1 MTEKEQIR
9 EYLEKLAP
17 LKGNLSENVQN
28 LLYFIVYMGGFASY
42 AQIRKW
48 ASSRRISEHVLN
60 GLVGT
65 LNFKGFI
72 EASSYGFASYGYSV
86 GRHLYFN
93 MAFRLLKFHRELCQ
107 EYQNLRIFKD
117 KDISWHWDVA
127 ESIFDGN
134 SVSWKMAFSPL
145 DSPMKYFAPVCFL
158 RVFWPGIYKLAGHE
172 FHRAVEMFMGRILE
186 EDACT
191 DERLDDIEQLV
202 LGFKPAVGEEPLKKD
217 LLDMTALWR
226 FIATGKE
233 PLHRTSSG
241 ATVWSLAGEA
251 IKALYRR
258 DMDACLEFFSASLKL
273 RNKANKDKN
282 LYYESVLSYLLVLAY
297 KIADTEDTRKKTDQ
311 FLRKKPVS
319 EYYSLF
325 PAGTLA
331 KYVNAACDER
341 MMESDIRAIAT
352 IGSGL
357 YTSYAMLLSKYFQL
371 DAGKIWNNPE
381 GFTLPGCALL
391 RYELSPYFQVEDCAV
406 LEEKFGGRPLLAS
419 IVIKPG
425 WEYLLEDL
433 TDRFA
438 KDSGVRPGVEQDK
451 RIVYLVTKPGYVEIL
466 LQSRLKSGK
475 WSLGRRIEPYRL
487 NVADF
492 PFMDDF
498 DRKVAANLGYAISP
512 SYQEILPYL
521 AGCDR
526 VFSMRCTPEDAV
538 TVTEEPPYLS
548 VKKTDAGYVLGS
560 NAAVNGNI
568 RGISVIRKTDRLHY
582 AVVNLSDKQA
592 SLMSPLLLKG
602 SFPANAGPA
611 LMTFLDKIR
620 GIIEVRSDFGGPDM
634 ADVQVME
641 SQSAVIFRL
650 SPRKDVFMADIIVR
664 PLQGGQSVFL
674 PGKGD
679 RLVYDM
685 ADGRRC
691 QVTRNLKTERDRY
704 REVLY
709 FLENEENISPDED
722 GRCVFDMAQML
733 SLLEF
738 VMENQDKY
746 SIEWPD
752 GKPVRFG
759 GVLTSRRFSINVT
772 SGENWLEMEGEA
784 GLDDGTSV
792 KLARLLAGISAG
804 VLSDRYVR
812 LGEDDYVALS
822 DSLMAQLRRLEAV
835 SHVSSKDDVRISSLQ
850 VGLLADLLH
859 KSGFSSVSMD
869 SRTAEL
875 EASMKEAMQMD
886 ISIPSALDASLRD
899 YQEDGFRWMV
909 RLDHWGAGACLADD
923 MGLGK
928 TVQTI
933 AFLLYKAAAGPS
945 LVVAPTSVLLNW
957 AAEIGRF
964 APSLTV
970 KNINA
975 SADRAALVQSAVQ
988 SDVFLVSYRML
999 ASEKDLLSGVG
1010 WNVVCLDEAHVI
1022 KNRETVTS
1030 EAVMSLTASSRIV
1043 LTGTPVQNYL
1053 GELWNLFQF
1062 LNPGLLGTY
1071 RQFSSRF
1078 IDVPA
1083 NETQMRRQQLKRIIS
1098 PFLLRR
1104 TKADVVEEL
1113 PEKTEITYRI
1123 PLTSD
1128 ERMQYEVM
1136 REKARHQAESADRL
1150 NMNVLASIT
1159 RLRQAS
1165 CDMALTD
1172 SSWKAMSS
1180 KTEAFLD
1187 LAGEILSGNNR
1198 ILVFSQF
1205 TTYLSTVARELG
1217 KKGVEY
1223 FYLDGKVPAA
1233 KRSEMVAAFQQG
1245 EKHVFLISLKA
1256 GGLGLNLTGANYVIH
1271 LDPWWNPAIEQQAT
1285 DRAYRIGQSQNVT
1298 VYHLISENTI
1308 EDKILRLHKTKR
1320 DLSDAIL
1327 EGQDTGH
1334 GITLEELREML
1345 AD

>member
-72 EASSYGFASYGYSV
+72 EAGSYGFASYGYSV

-282 LYYESVLSYLLVLAY
+282 LYYESVLSYLLILAY

-371 DAGKIWNNPE
+371 DAGKIWNNPD

-438 KDSGVRPGVEQDK
+438 KDSGVRPGAEQDK

-538 TVTEEPPYLS
+538 TVTEESPYLS
-548 VKKTDAGYVLGS
+548 VEKTDAGYVLGS

-568 RGISVIRKTDRLHY
+568 RGTSVIRKTDRLHY
-582 AVVNLSDKQA
+582 TVVNLSDKQA

-620 GIIEVRSDFGGPDM
+620 GIIEVRSDFGGPDG

-641 SQSAVIFRL
+641 SHVIQARSLSGSGRGNPFGEQPHPGVQPVYRL
-650 SPRKDVFMADIIVR
+650 SFHCRTGAR
-664 PLQGGQSVFL
+664 EEGRGVFL
-674 PGKGD
+674 SGRESPGCQKVGD
-679 RLVYDM
+679 GSRLPAGGETCVPDQSE
-685 ADGRRC
+685 GRRPGP
-691 QVTRNLKTERDRY
+691 ESY
-704 REVLY
+704 RGEL
-709 FLENEENISPDED
+709 
-722 GRCVFDMAQML
+722 CH
-733 SLLEF
+733 
-738 VMENQDKY
+738 
-746 SIEWPD
+746 
-752 GKPVRFG
+752 
-759 GVLTSRRFSINVT
+759 T
-772 SGENWLEMEGEA
+772 SGPVVESRHRTTG
-784 GLDDGTSV
+784 DGPGIQDRPVTECH
-792 KLARLLAGISAG
+792 GIS
-804 VLSDRYVR
+804 SY
-812 LGEDDYVALS
+812 
-822 DSLMAQLRRLEAV
+822 
-835 SHVSSKDDVRISSLQ
+835 I
-850 VGLLADLLH
+850 
-859 KSGFSSVSMD
+859 
-869 SRTAEL
+869 
-875 EASMKEAMQMD
+875 
-886 ISIPSALDASLRD
+886 
-899 YQEDGFRWMV
+899 
-909 RLDHWGAGACLADD
+909 
-923 MGLGK
+923 GK
-928 TVQTI
+928 
-933 AFLLYKAAAGPS
+933 Y
-945 LVVAPTSVLLNW
+945 
-957 AAEIGRF
+957 
-964 APSLTV
+964 
-970 KNINA
+970 
-975 SADRAALVQSAVQ
+975 
-988 SDVFLVSYRML
+988 
-999 ASEKDLLSGVG
+999 
-1010 WNVVCLDEAHVI
+1010 H
-1022 KNRETVTS
+1022 
-1030 EAVMSLTASSRIV
+1030 
-1043 LTGTPVQNYL
+1043 
-1053 GELWNLFQF
+1053 
-1062 LNPGLLGTY
+1062 
-1071 RQFSSRF
+1071 
-1078 IDVPA
+1078 
-1083 NETQMRRQQLKRIIS
+1083 RRQDPQAAQDQTGSVRCHS
-1098 PFLLRR
+1098 GRPGHR
-1104 TKADVVEEL
+1104 
-1113 PEKTEITYRI
+1113 
-1123 PLTSD
+1123 S
-1128 ERMQYEVM
+1128 
-1136 REKARHQAESADRL
+1136 RHHA
-1150 NMNVLASIT
+1150 
-1159 RLRQAS
+1159 
-1165 CDMALTD
+1165 
-1172 SSWKAMSS
+1172 
-1180 KTEAFLD
+1180 
-1187 LAGEILSGNNR
+1187 
-1198 ILVFSQF
+1198 
-1205 TTYLSTVARELG
+1205 
-1217 KKGVEY
+1217 
-1223 FYLDGKVPAA
+1223 
-1233 KRSEMVAAFQQG
+1233 
-1245 EKHVFLISLKA
+1245 
-1256 GGLGLNLTGANYVIH
+1256 
-1271 LDPWWNPAIEQQAT
+1271 
-1285 DRAYRIGQSQNVT
+1285 
-1298 VYHLISENTI
+1298 
-1308 EDKILRLHKTKR
+1308 
-1320 DLSDAIL
+1320 
-1327 EGQDTGH
+1327 
-1334 GITLEELREML
+1334 
-1345 AD
+1345 

>member
-1 MTEKEQIR
+1 MTEREQIQD
-9 EYLEKLAP
+9 YLEKLAP

-28 LLYFIVYMGGFASY
+28 LLYFIVYMGGFTSY
-42 AQIRKW
+42 SQIRKW
-48 ASSRRISEHVLN
+48 ASSRRISERGLN
-60 GLVGT
+60 GILGT
-65 LNFKGFI
+65 LNFQGLI
-72 EASSYGFASYGYSV
+72 YADSGGWASYGYSV
-86 GRHLYFN
+86 SCHLYFN

-107 EYQNLRIFKD
+107 EYQALRIFKD

-134 SVSWKMAFSPL
+134 PVSWKMAFSPL
-145 DSPMKYFAPVCFL
+145 DQPIQYFAPVCFL
-158 RVFWPGIYKLAGHE
+158 RAFWPGIYKLDGQE
-172 FHRAVEMFMGRILE
+172 FHSMVEMFLDRIME
-186 EDACT
+186 GDACT
-191 DERLDDIEQLV
+191 DKRLDDIEQLI
-202 LGFKPAVGEEPLKKD
+202 LGFKPVAGAEALKKD

-233 PLHRTSSG
+233 PPHQTVSG

-258 DMDACLEFFSASLKL
+258 DMDVCLEFFSASLKL
-273 RNKANKDKN
+273 RNKVNKDKN
-282 LYYESVLSYLLVLAY
+282 LYYESVLSFLLILAY

-319 EYYSLF
+319 EYCSLF
-325 PAGTLA
+325 PAVMLA
-331 KYVNAACDER
+331 KYVNMAGDER
-341 MMESDIRAIAT
+341 MMKSDIHTMAT
-352 IGSGL
+352 IGNGIYS
-357 YTSYAMLLSKYFQL
+357 SYAMLLSKYFQL

-381 GFTLPGCALL
+381 DFTLPGCALL
-391 RYELSPYFQVEDCAV
+391 RYELSPYFQVEDSAV
-406 LEEKFGGRPLLAS
+406 LAEKFGGRPLLAS

-425 WEYLLEDL
+425 WECLLEDL

-438 KDSGVRPGVEQDK
+438 KDGGSRSGAEQDK

-466 LQSRLKSGK
+466 LQSRLKNGK
-475 WSLGRRIEPYRL
+475 WSSGRRIEPYRL
-487 NVADF
+487 NATDF

-498 DRKVAANLGYAISP
+498 DRKVAANLGYAVNP
-512 SYQEILPYL
+512 LNQEILPYL

-538 TVTEEPPYLS
+538 TVSEESPYLS
-548 VKKTDAGYVLGS
+548 VEKTDAGYVLGS

-568 RGISVIRKTDRLHY
+568 RGTSVIRKIDRLHY
-582 AVVNLSDKQA
+582 TVVNLSDKQA

-620 GIIEVRSDFGGPDM
+620 GIIEVRSDFGGPDG
-634 ADVQVME
+634 ADVHVME

-709 FLENEENISPDED
+709 FLENEENIAPDED
-722 GRCVFDMAQML
+722 GRCVLDMAQVL

-738 VMENQDKY
+738 VRENQDKY
-746 SIEWPD
+746 NIEWPE
-752 GKPVRFG
+752 GKPIKFG

-772 SGENWLEMEGEA
+772 SGENWLEMEGDA

-804 VLSDRYVR
+804 ILSDRYVR

-835 SHVSSKDDVRISSLQ
+835 SHVSSRDDVRISSLQ

-859 KSGFSSVSMD
+859 KSGFSSVSTD
-869 SRTAEL
+869 ARTAEL

-899 YQEDGFRWMV
+899 YQEEGFRWMV

-933 AFLLYKAAAGPS
+933 AF

-999 ASEKDLLSGVG
+999 VSEKDLLSGVR

-1030 EAVMSLTASSRIV
+1030 EVVMSLTASSRIV

-1071 RQFSSRF
+1071 RQFSSKF

-1083 NETQMRRQQLKRIIS
+1083 GETQTRRQQLKKIIS

-1123 PLTSD
+1123 PLTPD

-1136 REKARHQAESADRL
+1136 REKARHQAESADRV

-1165 CDMALTD
+1165 CDIALTD
-1172 SSWKAMSS
+1172 SSWNAISS

-1205 TTYLSTVARELG
+1205 TAYLSTVARELG

-1285 DRAYRIGQSQNVT
+1285 DRAYRIGQPQNVT

-1334 GITLEELREML
+1334 GITLEDLREML